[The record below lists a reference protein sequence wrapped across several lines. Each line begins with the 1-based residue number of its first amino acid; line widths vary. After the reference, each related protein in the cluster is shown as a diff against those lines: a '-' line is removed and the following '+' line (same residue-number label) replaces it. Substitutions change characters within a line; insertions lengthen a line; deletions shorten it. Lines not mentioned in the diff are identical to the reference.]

1 MAYRPFHATCTYE
14 LNQNNGCQWISK
26 FDMLCHGP
34 DPDDD
39 IVIVSDTNTS
49 TSVSFKLT
57 NRFKSFAKF
66 NAYFTAESDI

>member
-1 MAYRPFHATCTYE
+1 
-14 LNQNNGCQWISK
+14 
-26 FDMLCHGP
+26 MLCHGP